1 MGRSILRGW
10 GGGNVGRSLVGSQFG
25 KVLGGVGDEGVPAW
39 AGPGG
44 VGGSN
49 TGRSVFISKGEGSNK
64 HSLIFY

>member
-1 MGRSILRGW
+1 M
-10 GGGNVGRSLVGSQFG
+10 GSQFG
-25 KVLGGVGDEGVPAW
+25 KVLGGGVGDEGVPAW